1 MKYCLNILTII
12 GLLLL
17 SYAAKGSTRSTYEV
31 DKNVSIKIFYRW
43 NDVASDSVYLDNKS
57 ALLQIDEFFSSRD
70 RIIDSLYI
78 VSSASPEGNVRMNA
92 ALSERRGETLRKIIL
107 NRYSKDKFVRG
118 GVVALG
124 SNFPEFLDSLQ
135 ADSDVPHR
143 EEIIGLIREGK
154 DKDAAFRKVMALYD
168 GKPYEYICEHILPYL
183 RYAKV
188 IIFFH
193 DRIEAPQGPMPQFHS
208 LAATA
213 ISPMPEL
220 SKCEPV
226 RVETAAA
233 PEEKKERKYW
243 YPALKTNLLY
253 DAVTAVNA
261 EVEFPIGRKF
271 SIAVEDVFP
280 WWSWGPND
288 KKYCFQLW
296 SMGVEPR
303 WWFRRTDKKDYLSG
317 HFLGVYGMGA
327 KYDIQND
334 TKLCYQGEYWSAG
347 ISYGYAMPV
356 CSWLNMEFAVS
367 AGFLQSDYRHYQP
380 DPSYEHLYKDKF
392 KVGKVSW
399 FGPTKLKVS
408 LVVPIGKDSHGR
420 RR

>member
-17 SYAAKGSTRSTYEV
+17 SYAAKGSTGSSCDLE
-31 DKNVSIKIFYRW
+31 KNISIKIFYRW

-78 VSSASPEGNVRMNA
+78 ISSASPEGNVRMNA

-135 ADSDVPHR
+135 ADSNVPHR
-143 EEIIGLIREGK
+143 DEIIGLIREGE

-168 GKPYEYICEHILPYL
+168 GKPYEYIRENILPYL

-193 DRIEAPQGPMPQFHS
+193 DRIKVPQGPMPQFHS
-208 LAATA
+208 LAAIA
-213 ISPMPEL
+213 MSPMPEL

-226 RVETAAA
+226 QVETAAA

-261 EVEFPIGRKF
+261 EVEFPI
-271 SIAVEDVFP
+271 V
-280 WWSWGPND
+280 
-288 KKYCFQLW
+288 
-296 SMGVEPR
+296 
-303 WWFRRTDKKDYLSG
+303 T
-317 HFLGVYGMGA
+317 
-327 KYDIQND
+327 
-334 TKLCYQGEYWSAG
+334 
-347 ISYGYAMPV
+347 
-356 CSWLNMEFAVS
+356 
-367 AGFLQSDYRHYQP
+367 
-380 DPSYEHLYKDKF
+380 
-392 KVGKVSW
+392 
-399 FGPTKLKVS
+399 
-408 LVVPIGKDSHGR
+408 
-420 RR
+420 